1 MKSLKWRQVASMNT
15 SHISI
20 VIEEVYKKNVKSGTF
35 IFLLLSPIILGIV
48 ILGISAIIG
57 SATASESVGKVAIV
71 GGEDQ
76 TIQAIETYNQDANEL
91 TYMDDENQAKEALTN
106 GTIDGYLAIND
117 SDPSNIQGKFYR
129 DASGKNVSVTVFQ
142 DALKGVQTTNRA
154 ANMGL
159 TEDEAQ
165 DLIESTVAI
174 ETTALNFQKG
184 TSERSQDINALVRQG
199 VAYIASFIVFMF
211 VANYISI
218 ISQEIAVEKGSR
230 IMEIILSSISATEHF
245 MGKMLGIFLVL
256 LTQVAFYAVLV
267 VGAYMYLVNTQLPV
281 EIQVLLEGETINSL
295 MQTAMPVIV
304 WSLVFAFLGIV
315 TYSVLAA
322 FLGSLVSNVQD
333 VNKMITPIMMLSL
346 AGFYIGMFGMS
357 FSNNTF
363 VKISSHI
370 PFFTP
375 FVMPFR
381 IAAETVSTGE
391 LWAAVLIS
399 LVFSIFCLWISTK
412 FYKTNVL
419 TYSDKGLFGTL
430 KQSWK
435 LQQSERASND
445 AK

>member
-1 MKSLKWRQVASMNT
+1 MNT